1 MERKERF
8 TEAVA
13 VQAKLSGCKEI
24 LRSARLALNDS
35 LKGEATG
42 GSTERAPAVPEAASA
57 VLCERVARASDGRN
71 EARAHSE
78 QSVCEGFTL

>member
-1 MERKERF
+1 MRMPTTAFSAVPLPQTREARGERRSGVERKERF

-42 GSTERAPAVPEAASA
+42 VPYK
-57 VLCERVARASDGRN
+57 
-71 EARAHSE
+71 
-78 QSVCEGFTL
+78 